1 MKLDVQTGETSYT
14 FNNYINWYTAER
26 LQFPQATA
34 GDKWQ
39 GMTIAAG
46 GYSTFA
52 CGGRLLK
59 GLEEKA
65 ISQTCTKKA
74 S

>member
-1 MKLDVQTGETSYT
+1 MKLEVQTGQTCYT
-14 FNNYINWYTAER
+14 FNNYINWYMAES

-39 GMTIAAG
+39 GMIIAAG
-46 GYSTFA
+46 GYSTYNY
-52 CGGRLLK
+52 
-59 GLEEKA
+59 
-65 ISQTCTKKA
+65 TCK